1 MIRQLFLVGAGG
13 AAGTMLRFLINR
25 FSDSFSRSG
34 FPLATFFINCTG
46 SFLIG
51 LFMGMF
57 FKDSAPDS
65 LWKLLF
71 ITGFCGG
78 YTTFSAFA
86 AENLKLL
93 QTNQFLT
100 ALVYILLS
108 SIVGITSVWLGLRIM
123 K

>member
-25 FSDSFSRSG
+25 FADSFNPSG
-34 FPLATFFINCTG
+34 FPFATFFINCTG

-57 FKDSAPDS
+57 LRDTATDP

-93 QTNQFLT
+93 QTNQVLT
-100 ALVYILLS
+100 ALAYILLS
-108 SIVGITSVWLGLRIM
+108 SIVGITSVWLGLRVM